1 MGKLKNRPC
10 NDNKSS
16 ICNVSSYRFNKSKKI
31 SMKNILEIS
40 INTMSELGLNM
51 IYFKLFVL
59 HLQSLQRKKYRLAQA
74 QENSIAFEVENLEL
88 MLEKLKK

>member
-1 MGKLKNRPC
+1 MIIKVAFVMYLVIDLTRVR
-10 NDNKSS
+10 DF
-16 ICNVSSYRFNKSKKI
+16 Y
-31 SMKNILEIS
+31 KNILEIS

-88 MLEKLKK
+88 MLEKLKQ